1 MRKSAFLFT
10 SFYTTILFILLVK
23 PDLFVEAMESMTWR
37 WIMLEEA
44 IRLGFAA
51 TVIGAGST
59 SRMPKFLRI
68 VGVVAVLEGI
78 CYVIIGGEGLLAIN
92 EAMFGQNI
100 ELFRAAVAGTSM
112 LMGVIVYGLM
122 PPREGAAAPQG
133 IPQ

>member
-1 MRKSAFLFT
+1 MRKSALLFT

-92 EAMFGQNI
+92 EAMFGGNI
-100 ELFRAAVAGTSM
+100 ELFRAAIVGTLM
-112 LMGVIVYGLM
+112 LMGVIAYGLM
-122 PPREGAAAPQG
+122 PPRKVDAVPQG
-133 IPQ
+133 ITR

>member
-44 IRLGFAA
+44 IRLGFAV
-51 TVIGAGST
+51 TVFGAAST
-59 SRMPKFLRI
+59 SRMPRFLRI

-92 EAMFGQNI
+92 EAMFGGNI
-100 ELFRAAVAGTSM
+100 ELFRAAIVGTLM
-112 LMGVIVYGLM
+112 LMGVIAYGLM
-122 PPREGAAAPQG
+122 PPRKVDAVPQG
-133 IPQ
+133 ITR